1 MKLLIVN
8 YLFLRFYFTD
18 CLLQLTIYIIVI
30 DQSIFFLFCFP
41 LNAFVSRLLFIISSP
56 FNPGVPFCRYVHCF
70 CIVSPVSVSPSILF
84 PPELSLMRHNGVCSF
99 IVVLHTL
106 FHSLLF
112 PTFGYIILL
121 VGGHFKLAYQRHNSK
136 LVLIVKILIYY
147 STRQSIL
154 QMESCISSTGLRIYV
169 QQYITIILETKST
182 K

>member
-1 MKLLIVN
+1 MPSPLTLCLNKIPSPLL
-8 YLFLRFYFTD
+8 TD
-18 CLLQLTIYIIVI
+18 QFII
-30 DQSIFFLFCFP
+30 FLFCFP

-70 CIVSPVSVSPSILF
+70 CIVSPVSVFPSILF
-84 PPELSLMRHNGVCSF
+84 PPSSELRHNGVCSF

-112 PTFGYIILL
+112 PTFGYFILL
-121 VGGHFKLAYQRHNSK
+121 VGGRFKLAYQRHNSK

-147 STRQSIL
+147 STRQLLSIL
-154 QMESCISSTGLRIYV
+154 QMESCISSTGLRINV